1 MKKKI
6 DLEFMKIIFKDS
18 INFKKKLTLN
28 STFDKVPEWDSLG
41 HMKIIAILEKKL
53 KVNFE
58 IEEIVGVNNE
68 KKLIKLAQ
76 KKLNV
81 KVTR

>member
-6 DLEFMKIIFKDS
+6 DLEFMKIVFKDS

-28 STFDKVPEWDSLG
+28 SAFEEVPGWDSLG

-58 IEEIVGVNNE
+58 IEEIVGVNNV
-68 KKLIKLAQ
+68 KKLIRLTQ
-76 KKLNV
+76 RKLNV
-81 KVTR
+81 KVVR